1 MVMLYR
7 SSTTAAVSGG
17 RRRGR
22 QPRKNLES
30 FLTSEGTEVAV
41 TSTTLPC
48 TDSFRVYRSGG
59 GEYDYHI
66 VLVLCF
72 EYTCNVFKKK
82 KHKQIIN

>member
-1 MVMLYR
+1 MVVFYR
-7 SSTTAAVSGG
+7 SSTATAVSGG

-30 FLTSEGTEVAV
+30 LLTSEGSEVAV

-59 GEYDYHI
+59 GGYVYYYI
-66 VLVLCF
+66 V
-72 EYTCNVFKKK
+72 N
-82 KHKQIIN
+82 